1 MENLVVDNLF
11 VAQAARRA
19 RALAKAETLACAF
32 IVNAMRAVREG
43 GEMPPPVYGTRR
55 RRRRRDDRDDADE
68 IDADEIDAD
77 EIDEETSFGI
87 VVRCVGDGR
96 AYERFW
102 EVLDAVARGLRRSA
116 AAAETTSST
125 TLRELYYVVNSRGVG
140 NVTESQLALT
150 LRQISDALDE
160 PRAALGICAAAKGQ
174 VAGRAHIETAAG
186 ARIDCTA
193 AGVGG
198 WTITGDIFELDA
210 MTIHSDA
217 AYVIVVEKD
226 AVFNRLIAER
236 AYETLPCVLVTA
248 KGYPDVATRKFLHLL
263 KRTLDATRP
272 EGAQFFGLMD
282 WNPSGAWIL
291 ATYSV
296 AREDGG
302 GVRDAAEC
310 VVPLTWIGLREE
322 DLCLVP
328 ERALLDLTERDEA
341 LIRNALDSSDARH
354 PLAPYARELSTMRR
368 LGKKAEIEALYS
380 DRDDFSMVDYVS
392 RKIAA
397 RE

>member
-1 MENLVVDNLF
+1 MENHRGFVENLF
-11 VAQAARRA
+11 VAQASQRA
-19 RALAKAETLACAF
+19 RALAKAETLARAF
-32 IVNAMRAVREG
+32 VEEVIRASRVG
-43 GEMPPPVYGTRR
+43 GEVPPPVYGTK
-55 RRRRRDDRDDADE
+55 RRRRRDADADDARE
-68 IDADEIDAD
+68 M
-77 EIDEETSFGI
+77 EEMENETTFGI
-87 VVRCVGDGR
+87 VARCSGDGR

-102 EVLDAVARGLRRSA
+102 EVLDALASGLRRS
-116 AAAETTSST
+116 TTYSST
-125 TLRELYYVVNSRGVG
+125 TLRELYYVVNSRGG
-140 NVTESQLALT
+140 GGGGGGGASEAGIERT

-160 PRAALGICAAAKGQ
+160 PRAALGVCASAKGQ

-198 WTITGDIFELDA
+198 WTVAGDVFELDA

-248 KGYPDVATRKFLHLL
+248 KGFPDAATRKFLHLL
-263 KRTLDATRP
+263 KRALDATRP
-272 EGAQFFGLMD
+272 EGARFFGLMD

-291 ATYSV
+291 STYSV
-296 AREDGG
+296 ARDDGD
-302 GVRDAAEC
+302 GVRDALEC

-328 ERALLDLTERDEA
+328 ERALLDLTERDVS
-341 LIRNALDSSDARH
+341 LIRNALDSSDERH
-354 PLAPYARELSTMRR
+354 PLKPYARELSTMRR
-368 LGKKAEIEALYS
+368 MGKKAEIEALYA
-380 DRDDFSMVDYVS
+380 DRDDFSLVDYVS